1 MDRTY
6 WIFFFVLIT
15 IILYALITSQFIM
28 AAFVCLVVLFL
39 ALLHSGQICWNL
51 TEHKYWVVSVII
63 MVILLYAILTFQF
76 MIGIIGC
83 VVIILLTWIFSLTQQ
98 KGRPDT

>member
-6 WIFFFVLIT
+6 WIVFFVLIA
-15 IILYALITSQFIM
+15 IILYAIITSQFIIG
-28 AAFVCLVVLFL
+28 ASACLLVLFL
-39 ALLHSGQICWNL
+39 ALLHSGQICWNYM
-51 TEHKYWVVSVII
+51 EYKYWVISVII
-63 MVILLYAILTFQF
+63 IVILLYTILTFQF

-83 VVIILLTWIFSLTQQ
+83 AVIILLTWILSLTQQ